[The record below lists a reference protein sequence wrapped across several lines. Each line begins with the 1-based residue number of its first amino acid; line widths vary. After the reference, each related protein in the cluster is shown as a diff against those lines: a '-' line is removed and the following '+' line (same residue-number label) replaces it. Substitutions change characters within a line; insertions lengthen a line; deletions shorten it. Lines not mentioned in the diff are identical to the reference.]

1 VHTPQTKKKETNNVL
16 YDYKC
21 TWTTE
26 NMANVGQ
33 FWIRGGGGE
42 GGGEQ

>member
-1 VHTPQTKKKETNNVL
+1 MHTPQTKKKETNNVL
-16 YDYKC
+16 YDYK
-21 TWTTE
+21 WTTE

-33 FWIRGGGGE
+33 FWIRGGGGQ